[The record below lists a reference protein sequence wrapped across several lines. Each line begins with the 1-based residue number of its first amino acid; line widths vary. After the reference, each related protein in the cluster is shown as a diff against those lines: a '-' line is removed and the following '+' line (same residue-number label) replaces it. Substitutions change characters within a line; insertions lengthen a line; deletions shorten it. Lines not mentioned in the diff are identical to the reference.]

1 MGNTVKKNLLASAVG
16 VAMLGMGL
24 ASLSQA
30 APSGLSAQ
38 HAIAV
43 EASEV
48 GRYIVTFAEP
58 GVMHY
63 QGGVPGLQATAP
75 RAEAGRKFNAK
86 SSEAIAYADHLAQ
99 ARISHVEDIAQALG
113 KRSSQLKIPHSYSI
127 TRNAISIEL
136 SPAEAA
142 EVAGLPGVESVSPV
156 RTYELDTFNSPHFIG
171 ADKIWDGSAVPSTAV
186 GTDGRGIKVGII
198 DSGAHIGHP
207 SFDNDASCG
216 FNITNPK
223 LHAVDC
229 TTSSAGTCN
238 GPTPNGI
245 GSGHGVHTGSTA
257 AGNTVNTTFMPAP
270 IVPDGVSMSGVAPCA
285 TVYSYKVCEGSCASD
300 AINAAVESIV
310 IDQVDVANFSIGPTC
325 GGGSPW
331 NDTDRGFLDAVAG
344 DVFIAASAGNTR
356 DTCTNPTGL
365 VSHLGP
371 WLMTVAASTQDKLV
385 SPELSVSGPGSP
397 PAILDSV
404 PLNPGSATLV
414 ADTVNFS
421 NKKLRVAADIEGCTA
436 FPAGYFAN
444 SIAVIRRGTCA
455 FTVKIDNAAAAGA
468 QMVIIANNQSG
479 SLNMNTD
486 AAAAVPAFSVL
497 QTYGD
502 PLISFLQANP
512 WPAGDPDLIFA
523 NGFEEIPAGENGAV
537 GDYDRSAI
545 FDRQG
550 DVLAD
555 FSFRGPTPGAFADL
569 TKPDITGP
577 GVDIYAAGRVAD
589 GNYYSSSGTSMSSP
603 HLAGAAALIRKVQ
616 PNWSVAEVKSA
627 IQTTA
632 TRNGTKEDGIT
643 PWSVDDVG
651 SGGVD
656 LTKATRA
663 GLTLDETPQR
673 FLAANPNGGT
683 VPLTALNLASMR
695 NSQCG
700 ASCSFTRTVRNRLN
714 KKGTWTV
721 GVTNPAGYTITASPS
736 TFTLNAGWEQSVT
749 FTATATTPG
758 TPTQVFSFGSVALT
772 ETTAQSPVQH
782 LTLALRGG
790 SEPAPGIGGGVVC
803 TTAGVCTFQV
813 DELATSFTGL
823 GCGSW
828 CGMIWLNRF
837 TPDPSDYPITITSI
851 STIFGSGAG
860 WNAAGDKIDVY
871 IYHDNDSD
879 PSNGATV
886 VGTYAGHAMGAPVN
900 SFVTITLPTPI
911 VVNGPGGDILIALSN
926 PYASNVG
933 SRPAT
938 MDSGVVGGGARSWIG
953 DNATPGVAPDLSA
966 AGTALEHNVEAG
978 FDKTYLIRAKGTNA
992 GGRPITLGGS
1002 GQ

>member
-1 MGNTVKKNLLASAVG
+1 MINIVKKNLLASAVG
-16 VAMLGMGL
+16 VAMMGMGF
-24 ASLSQA
+24 ASISQA
-30 APSGLSAQ
+30 APAGLSSQ
-38 HAIAV
+38 NAIAV
-43 EASEV
+43 ETSEV
-48 GRYIVTFAEP
+48 GRYIVTFAEA
-58 GVMHY
+58 GAMHY

-75 RAEAGRKFNAK
+75 RLEAGRKFNAR
-86 SSEAIAYADHLAQ
+86 SSDAIAYADHLAQ
-99 ARISHVEDIAQALG
+99 ARASHIEGIAQALG
-113 KRSSQLKIPHSYSI
+113 KRSSQLSIPHTYSI
-127 TRNAISIEL
+127 TQNAISIEL

-142 EVAGLPGVESVSPV
+142 QVASLPGIVSVSPV

-207 SFDNDASCG
+207 SFANDVTCG

-229 TTSSAGTCN
+229 TTSSAGTCT
-238 GPTPNGI
+238 GPEPNGI

-257 AGNTVNTTFMPAP
+257 AGNTIDSTFMPAP
-270 IVPDGVSMSGVAPCA
+270 ILPAGVPMSGVAPCA
-285 TVYSYKVCEGSCASD
+285 TVYSYKVCEGSCGSD
-300 AINAAVESIV
+300 AISAAVESIV
-310 IDQVDVANFSIGPTC
+310 VDQVDVANFSIGPTC
-325 GGGSPW
+325 GGGAPW

-356 DTCTNPTGL
+356 ETCTDPTGL

-385 SPELSVSGPGSP
+385 SPELSVTGPGTP
-397 PAILDSV
+397 PAILGSI
-404 PLNPGSATLV
+404 PLNPGTATLV
-414 ADTVNFS
+414 ANTFNFS
-421 NKKLRVAADIEGCTA
+421 GKKLRVAADVEGCTA
-436 FPAGYFAN
+436 FPAGYFAD

-455 FTVKIDNAAAAGA
+455 FTIKINNAAAAGA
-468 QMVIIANNQSG
+468 QMVIIANNQPG
-479 SLNMNTD
+479 GINMNTD
-486 AAAAVPAFSVL
+486 GAAAVPSFSIL

-512 WPAGDPDLIFA
+512 WSAGDPDLIFA
-523 NGFEEIPAGENGAV
+523 NGFDELALGDNGAV
-537 GDYDRSAI
+537 GDYDRSVI

-555 FSFRGPTPGAFADL
+555 FSFRGPTPSTFADL

-616 PNWSVAEVKSA
+616 PSWSVAEVKSA

-632 TRNGTKEDGIT
+632 TRNGTKEDGVT

-683 VPLTALNLASMR
+683 IALKDLNLASMR
-695 NSQCG
+695 NSECG
-700 ASCSFTRTVRNRLN
+700 NSCTFTRTVRNRLN
-714 KKGTWTV
+714 RTGTWNV
-721 GVTNPAGYTITASPS
+721 GVVNPAGYTITASPS
-736 TFTLNAGWEQSVT
+736 SFTTNAGWNQTIT
-749 FTATATTPG
+749 FTATSTTPG
-758 TPTQVFSFGSVALT
+758 TPTEVFSFGAVELT
-772 ETTAQSPVQH
+772 EATGQSPVQH
-782 LTLALRGG
+782 LTVALRGA
-790 SEPAPGIGGGVVC
+790 SEPVPEVGGGVVC

-813 DELATSFTGL
+813 DELAASFSGL

-837 TPDPSDYPITITSI
+837 TPEPTDYPITITSI

-860 WNAAGDKIDVY
+860 WNAAGDKIDIY
-871 IYHDNDSD
+871 IYQDNDSD
-879 PSNGATV
+879 PSNGATHV
-886 VGTYAGHAMGAPVN
+886 ATHAGYVMGAPVN
-900 SFVTITLPTPI
+900 AFVTITLTTPI
-911 VVNGPGGDILIALSN
+911 VVNGPGDVLIALSN

-953 DNATPGVAPDLSA
+953 DNITPGVAPDLSA
-966 AGTALEHNVEAG
+966 TATALENNVDAG
-978 FDKTYLIRAKGTNA
+978 FEKTYLIRATGTNA
-992 GGRPITLGGS
+992 GGRPITLGGNN
-1002 GQ
+1002 Q